1 MSHSHPP
8 CSEKSFQPQSSTS
21 RLRNGCSQQ
30 IYGQHIRNRSFTY
43 KSMLGR
49 DDEAD
54 EATTMCNN
62 QCIVA
67 AITGRKRLENNCFVL
82 FGRFYSCFKQN
93 MGFQTSLGVVINLV
107 WSLTESSESTLPNI
121 LFVLVDDLGWNDV
134 SFHGGCDFK
143 TPNIDSL
150 AENALQLTNY
160 YVQVHVKCV
169 KHII

>member
-1 MSHSHPP
+1 
-8 CSEKSFQPQSSTS
+8 
-21 RLRNGCSQQ
+21 
-30 IYGQHIRNRSFTY
+30 
-43 KSMLGR
+43 
-49 DDEAD
+49 
-54 EATTMCNN
+54 
-62 QCIVA
+62 
-67 AITGRKRLENNCFVL
+67 
-82 FGRFYSCFKQN
+82 